1 MKLRTKLPLVV
12 IPLIAGPLLLVGLL
26 AYIELKNSSENT
38 GHQQVDTL
46 IEQFDNRLQQTIA
59 SAKANVAIFS
69 DDLLL
74 KNYLLTEDD
83 EERYGLMQRPLQK
96 KLLSIQRV
104 YPEYYEIR
112 VLLPDGYE
120 DLRLINRDLPNLVEE
135 EASSQTFQTMR
146 SAEQDN
152 LAKIGINPDNGAL
165 ALYVSSRISLVN
177 LAVDPFRTP
186 PKLRGYL
193 SLTISLQRLI
203 DALSPS
209 PWPQGGIIM
218 TDAAGSIFAASKEL
232 DTPQLLADYDLAKNI
247 RQQADMSL
255 PLLNNQ
261 QYHHHSRRLQE
272 GLWIHML
279 FPQSELLK
287 DSRGISQLVLIT
299 CLGAIVCSIPLLLIL
314 IRRQFLKPV
323 ENLNQA
329 LASLGEQQQLI
340 QVAVQSEDEIGEL
353 SRSFNNMSLAL
364 NESNEKIRNL
374 AFSDSLT
381 GLPNRLMFA
390 KNLRREI
397 ETARRSKGNLA
408 LLFIDLDNFKHIN
421 DTLGHQAG
429 DQLLV
434 KVADIIQSN
443 LRGYDS
449 LSRAIG
455 GDDPLS
461 VARLG
466 GDEFTLL
473 LRHLDT
479 ELMAGQVA
487 NRLISAIS
495 EPIDVFGKPCYIGC
509 SIGIATYPNDGNTG
523 EDLIKHADMAM
534 YQAKIRGKGNYQFF
548 SNTIATLSEQRVFLD
563 QRLHQAVDE
572 LNFELYYQ
580 PIIDSKTQ
588 KIISVEALI
597 RWNDAQLGSVPPDQF
612 IPLAEE
618 SGLILAIGDW
628 VMEEAARQQSVWKK
642 SNLPYLKIAINVS
655 SVQLNQPDF
664 SQKMADLLIKYK
676 LSKDDLY
683 VELTETALL
692 QGEGLA
698 LDNLHKLSQL
708 GISIALDDFG
718 TGYSSLSYLQNL
730 PIDILKIDR
739 SFIMNLQEHNNG
751 VILSAI
757 ITMAH
762 ALGMKVVAEGVEDHQ
777 HLAFLDTEG
786 CDLLQ
791 GYLFSRPCSAR
802 EIEKLLEK
810 STLLPA
816 LA

>member
-12 IPLIAGPLLLVGLL
+12 VPLIAGPLLLVGLL

-38 GHQQVDTL
+38 GRQQVDTL
-46 IEQFDNRLQQTIA
+46 IEQFDNQLQQTIA
-59 SAKANVAIFS
+59 SAKANVSIFS

-74 KNYLLTEDD
+74 KNYLLTEDA
-83 EERYGLMQRPLQK
+83 EERYGLLQRPLQK
-96 KLLSIQRV
+96 KLLTIQRV

-120 DLRLINRDLPNLVEE
+120 DLRLVNRDLPNLIEE
-135 EASSQTFQTMR
+135 EASSPTFQAMR
-146 SAEQDN
+146 SVEQDT
-152 LAKIGINPDNGAL
+152 LAQVGINPDNGAL
-165 ALYVSSRISLVN
+165 ALYVSCQIRLVN
-177 LAVDPFRTP
+177 IAVDSFRAA

-209 PWPQGGIIM
+209 PWPQGGIIL
-218 TDAAGSIFAASKEL
+218 TDTSGAILAASKEL
-232 DTPQLLADYDLAKNI
+232 DTPQLLADYDLAQNI
-247 RQQADMSL
+247 IQQADMSL

-272 GLWIHML
+272 GLWVHML

-287 DSRGISQLVLIT
+287 DSRDISQLVLIV
-299 CLGAIVCSIPLLLIL
+299 CLAAITCSIPLLLFL
-314 IRRQFLKPV
+314 LRRQFLKPV

-329 LASLGEQQQLI
+329 LASLGEQQQLV
-340 QVAVQSEDEIGEL
+340 QVAVQSDDEIGEL
-353 SRSFNNMSLAL
+353 SHSFNNMSLAL

-397 ETARRSKGNLA
+397 ETARRSKGSLA

-421 DTLGHQAG
+421 DTQGHQAG

-434 KVADIIQSN
+434 KVADIIQAN

-449 LSRAIG
+449 LSRVVG
-455 GDDPLS
+455 GDELLS

-473 LRHLDT
+473 LQHLDT

-487 NRLISAIS
+487 DRLIRAIS
-495 EPIDVFGKPCYIGC
+495 EPIDVLGKPCYIGC

-534 YQAKIRGKGNYQFF
+534 YQAKMRGKGNYQFF

-572 LNFELYYQ
+572 LNFELHYQ

-588 KIISVEALI
+588 EIVSVEALI
-597 RWNDAQLGSVPPDQF
+597 RWNDAQLGAVPPDQF

-618 SGLILAIGDW
+618 NGLILAIGAW
-628 VMEEAARQQSVWKK
+628 VMEEAAQQQSVWKK
-642 SNLPYLKIAINVS
+642 SNLPCLKIAINVS
-655 SVQLNQPDF
+655 SIQLNQPDF
-664 SQKMADLLIKYK
+664 AQQMADLLIKYK

-698 LDNLHKLSQL
+698 LDNLHKMHQL

-791 GYLFSRPCSAR
+791 GYLFSRPCPAR
-802 EIEKLLEK
+802 EIEQLLEK
-810 STLLPA
+810 SPLLPA